1 MTVALEQRGFYPAG
15 GGRFVAHV
23 EPTPRLTPIDLLERG
38 AILRRRAT
46 AVVVNLPRPIAEREI
61 EVLRASLSLNAD
73 EMAVEVTGKDP
84 GNAVMVE
91 LHSGHVTE
99 VVTGFGER
107 GRRAENM
114 ARRVAD
120 EVDAYLAAD
129 VPVSGHLAD
138 QLLIP
143 MALAGGGSFCTQ
155 PLSKHTRTNMA
166 VIRHFLD
173 VEITTAQEDAGVWR
187 IDVRRRGA

>member
-1 MTVALEQRGFYPAG
+1 MTVALERRGFYPAG

-46 AVVVNLPRPIAEREI
+46 AVVVNLPRPIAKREI

-107 GRRAENM
+107 DRRAENV

-120 EVDAYLAAD
+120 EAYLAAN
-129 VPVSGHLAD
+129 VPVGGRLAD

-143 MALAGGGSFCTQ
+143 MALAGGGSFRTK

-173 VEITTAQEDAGVWR
+173 VEITATQEDASVWR
-187 IDVRRRGA
+187 IEVRRRGA